1 MDIFGKWST
10 ASCSIAIDNSEVDK
24 IRKGNIASY
33 LKIKTMSIT
42 TKGAKHS

>member
-1 MDIFGKWST
+1 MDIFGKWTT
-10 ASCSIAIDNSEVDK
+10 ASCSIAIGNSEVDK

-33 LKIKTMSIT
+33 LMIQIMAIT